1 MYVIL
6 QKVQFLYYLR
16 INCNEWFY
24 MKFIKKMII
33 CITIYFYI
41 NYNPYTT
48 TISYSLLQYLL
59 TANAHFAYAKQFVSP
74 TLLTQRQSGV
84 IIIFKSYT

>member
-1 MYVIL
+1 MLSVP
-6 QKVQFLYYLR
+6 QKCDVLSITSY
-16 INCNEWFY
+16 N
-24 MKFIKKMII
+24 KFVKKMII

-59 TANAHFAYAKQFVSP
+59 TANAHFAYAK
-74 TLLTQRQSGV
+74 
-84 IIIFKSYT
+84 

>member
-6 QKVQFLYYLR
+6 QKVQFLCYLR

-33 CITIYFYI
+33 CFIIYFYI
-41 NYNPYTT
+41 NYYMYFIYYYFNYNPYTT
-48 TISYSLLQYLL
+48 TISYSILKYLL
-59 TANAHFAYAKQFVSP
+59 T
-74 TLLTQRQSGV
+74 G
-84 IIIFKSYT
+84 